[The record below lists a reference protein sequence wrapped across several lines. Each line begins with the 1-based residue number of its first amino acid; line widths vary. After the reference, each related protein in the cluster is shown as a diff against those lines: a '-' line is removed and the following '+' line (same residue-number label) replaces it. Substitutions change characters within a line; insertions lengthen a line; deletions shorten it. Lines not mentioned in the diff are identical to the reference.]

1 MTKLEAL
8 KEVNKNLTSLLT
20 KLETHV
26 FKENIIISDEMLFN
40 SDKDFVITQNSK

>member
-26 FKENIIISDEMLFN
+26 FKENIIIADDSLIKN
-40 SDKDFVITQNSK
+40 DKDFVITQNPK